1 MTDAEACQTM
11 AELRERIDRIDAALL
26 DLLAQRAA
34 CIDRAIV
41 LKRREGMPART
52 TDRVAQV
59 LAGVRAGAAARGLD
73 PDLIEG
79 LWRALIEAA
88 IGHEARA
95 LGGGG

>member
-1 MTDAEACQTM
+1 MTDAADCQTM
-11 AELRERIDRIDAALL
+11 TELRARIDVIDAAVL

-59 LAGVRAGAAARGLD
+59 VAGVRAGAVARGLD
-73 PDLIEG
+73 PDLVEG
-79 LWRALIEAA
+79 LWRGLIEAA
-88 IGHEARA
+88 IAHEARA
-95 LGGGG
+95 LG

>member
-1 MTDAEACQTM
+1 MTDAADCQTM
-11 AELRERIDRIDAALL
+11 TELRARIDVIDAAVL

-59 LAGVRAGAAARGLD
+59 VAEVRAGAVARGLD
-73 PDLIEG
+73 PDLVEG
-79 LWRALIEAA
+79 LWRGLIEAA
-88 IGHEARA
+88 IAHEARA
-95 LGGGG
+95 LG

>member
-1 MTDAEACQTM
+1 MTDAADCQTM
-11 AELRERIDRIDAALL
+11 TELRARIDVIDAAVL

-59 LAGVRAGAAARGLD
+59 VAGVRTGAVARGLD
-73 PDLIEG
+73 PDLVEG
-79 LWRALIEAA
+79 LWRGLIEAA
-88 IGHEARA
+88 IAHEARA
-95 LGGGG
+95 LG

>member
-1 MTDAEACQTM
+1 MTDAADCQTM
-11 AELRERIDRIDAALL
+11 TELRARIDAIDAALL

-59 LAGVRAGAAARGLD
+59 VAEVRAGAVARGLD
-73 PDLIEG
+73 PDLVEG
-79 LWRALIEAA
+79 LWRGLIEAA
-88 IGHEARA
+88 IAHEARA
-95 LGGGG
+95 LG